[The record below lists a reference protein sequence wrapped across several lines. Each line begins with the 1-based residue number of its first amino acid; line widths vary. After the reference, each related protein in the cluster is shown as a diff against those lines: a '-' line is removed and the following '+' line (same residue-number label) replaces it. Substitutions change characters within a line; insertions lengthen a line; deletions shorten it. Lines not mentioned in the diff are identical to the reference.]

1 MSNLLWACLHRG
13 TMPQLRKAK
22 PAVGGNTLI
31 AEEMLEGRME
41 YPAYTP
47 KPVPKVDLPPPP
59 KPSGVP
65 GVTWSKDKQRWIARI
80 FRNNKH
86 YSAGTHETLEGA
98 LAARDRKLS
107 ELAKLDRSV

>member
-13 TMPQLRKAK
+13 EMPQLRKVK
-22 PAVGGNTLI
+22 PVVGGNTLI

-41 YPAYTP
+41 YPTYTAKAVL
-47 KPVPKVDLPPPP
+47 KPAPLPVP

-65 GVTWSKDKQRWIARI
+65 GVTWSKGKQRWVARI

-98 LAARDRKLS
+98 LAARDKKLT
-107 ELAKLDRSV
+107 ELANRERSV

>member
-1 MSNLLWACLHRG
+1 MSNLLWAYLHRG
-13 TMPQLRKAK
+13 TMPQL
-22 PAVGGNTLI
+22 
-31 AEEMLEGRME
+31 
-41 YPAYTP
+41 
-47 KPVPKVDLPPPP
+47 PPQP

-98 LAARDRKLS
+98 LAARDRKLT